1 MLPSRTPGAAEPG
14 APVAVDLG
22 PDLRVEVIGDP
33 VALDA
38 IEHDWNELLR
48 TSDATVFQSFEWQRT
63 WWRHFGERR
72 RGARLH
78 VVTIRDGSTLVAVAP
93 LWLETSRLLGLAP
106 VRRLRWIG
114 CGDSDYLHLLVARG
128 REEECVERVAAVLAR
143 DAGLFDVAV
152 LEDTSDRSRTDLL
165 LGDALSRHGWTVSRV
180 AAQPCPET
188 ALLRSWEE
196 TIAAFRIHHRR
207 EIRRRLRNIERA
219 HRIELE
225 VVSRPEE
232 VDSAIRELMEMHQQ
246 RWERDGY
253 WGAFSDP
260 GVMPFHRDVAA
271 RLGARGW
278 LFLAFLRVDGHR
290 RAGNY
295 GFSFGDAVLTFQTA
309 VRHDPELTPLSP
321 GRVLHALTMQ
331 WAIANGRTRYD
342 FMRGAEP
349 YKYDFD
355 AVDVPNWT
363 TVAYPRAARR
373 AAAGHV
379 LYRAQERLLRR
390 SRREVRALRA
400 AVRREGWLSGAVLG
414 HLGAVVRRAAAD
426 ARQLARPTTSTSRSS
441 PAEPP
446 PAPPGR
452 EQEGRS

>member
-426 ARQLARPTTSTSRSS
+426 ARQLARLTTPRSS
-441 PAEPP
+441 PGEPT

>member
-14 APVAVDLG
+14 TPVAVALD
-22 PDLRVEVIGDP
+22 PDLRVEVLRDP
-33 VALDA
+33 EALDA